1 MKTLAITIFALISFI
16 NVENQSNIKEITA
29 TFNGFENGIYTFSDA
44 NNELYYFNRI
54 DDVVT
59 EKFDLTGLDFEGDN
73 FKISYKIELED
84 TDDDNKEIVHI
95 IVGLELL
102 K

>member
-1 MKTLAITIFALISFI
+1 MKTLAITIFALISFL
-16 NVENQSNIKEITA
+16 NVENKADIKVITA

-54 DDVVT
+54 DDTVT
-59 EKFDLTGLDFEGDN
+59 EKFDLTGLDFEGDK

-84 TDDDNKEIVHI
+84 TEDDNKEIVHI